1 MTKNYLKESQHSV
14 PTSDDPPTCDVN
26 GIIAGLDYNS
36 FVLLPGTR
44 NARPGMK
51 FAEEMEAP
59 VEEIVE
65 DDYPLDNLDYSS
77 SVYES
82 PSMPSMYFFPAPP
95 PYWGGTPFLLPSRLD
110 GKKSKKKNKN
120 KKKRDKQRQQRLE
133 RDHLRTLRTISTDSL
148 SPPTPLSPSSAHSP
162 RSVNSSSSS
171 VSSNSP
177 KNINILSKTPEP
189 TSNKKPNKKKR
200 NKQRRR
206 GTGRIRRASA
216 PQYILHD
223 GMDAMSLQFTGL
235 TVGLPDGS
243 SIPMAGSDSLSNFSK
258 PGYSTHFSPG
268 RRGRPFWSQ
277 LPLYGEAY

>member
-1 MTKNYLKESQHSV
+1 MTKNYLKEPQH
-14 PTSDDPPTCDVN
+14 PDDHLTCDVN

-59 VEEIVE
+59 VEETI
-65 DDYPLDNLDYSS
+65 DGDYPLDNLDYSS

-82 PSMPSMYFFPAPP
+82 PSMPSMYFFPAPS
-95 PYWGGTPFLLPSRLD
+95 PYWGGTAPYLLPSRLD

-133 RDHLRTLRTISTDSL
+133 RDHLRTLRTISTEQL

-162 RSVNSSSSS
+162 RSVHSSSSS
-171 VSSNSP
+171 NSSNSP

-189 TSNKKPNKKKR
+189 TSNKNPNKKKR

-223 GMDAMSLQFTGL
+223 GMDAMSLQFSGL

-243 SIPMAGSDSLSNFSK
+243 SIPMTADSLSNFSK
-258 PGYSTHFSPG
+258 PGYSHYSPG